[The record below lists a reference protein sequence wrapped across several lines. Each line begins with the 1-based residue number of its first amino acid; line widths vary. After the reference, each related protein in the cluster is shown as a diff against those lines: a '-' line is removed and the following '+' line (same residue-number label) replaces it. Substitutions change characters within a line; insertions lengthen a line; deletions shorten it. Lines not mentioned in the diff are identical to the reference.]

1 MLALLKPAK
10 GDGAAAELPKLSL
23 GGVGATA
30 AAEAPRA
37 PKGEADPEFVKPK
50 RLEAP
55 EPPRAP
61 KGEVV
66 ELASLA
72 KPDWAKAED
81 DVWGLS
87 SVVGLGSAA
96 GSTGFDVVSAVVV
109 SAGVE
114 VPVVS

>member
-23 GGVGATA
+23 GGAGA
-30 AAEAPRA
+30 AAVVEAPRV
-37 PKGEADPEFVKPK
+37 PKGEADPEFVEPK
-50 RLEAP
+50 RLGAA

-81 DVWGLS
+81 DVWGFS
-87 SVVGLGSAA
+87 SLVGLTSAA
-96 GSTGFDVVSAVVV
+96 GSAGFAIVSVVVV
-109 SAGVE
+109 SADTE
-114 VPVVS
+114 VVVS